1 MILEG
6 VDTSGKSTQL
16 ELLKKSFKDAVFTKE
31 PGGTE
36 LGAKIRQMILHEGT
50 KSIKTE
56 LLLFLADRAEHF
68 HQVVKPNLYR
78 NVFSDRGFIS
88 GIAYAYVNHRELDL
102 DYLIDLNKFALD
114 DTFADHVI
122 LMDTNEELIKQRI
135 GQKSHDVIEKRGI
148 KYLLNI
154 QEVMHKIVDKLKIN
168 SVSIDASES
177 IEDIN
182 KQIKTFLGVC

>member
-182 KQIKTFLGVC
+182 KQIKTFL